1 VLSNVSE
8 WQAADLHSL
17 TGFLFAMWVF
27 ATLVSFARSRPRRG
41 ELLTAIV
48 FLFLGWWAVRNV
60 AIAVAV
66 TIPIVGRAFR
76 ADPSRARRGDNDTAG
91 TAPPSLTMLVC
102 LVSVV
107 LVGRAASQRDYDL
120 KRYPVKSLDA
130 LAAQHRL
137 GDRLLTT
144 DAWAGYVI
152 AKYWPEQHVF
162 FDDRYDMYPIT
173 VTEDYNKV
181 LSVKPGWEPVLDK
194 YRINIV
200 VWPKQRGIVQVLEV
214 TPGWTV
220 LHEDNVATVLV
231 RNHPLR

>member
-1 VLSNVSE
+1 VH
-8 WQAADLHSL
+8 DLI
-17 TGFLFAMWVF
+17 GFLYAIWVF
-27 ATLVSFARSRPRRG
+27 VSLVAFARSRPRRG
-41 ELLTAIV
+41 ELVTAMV

-76 ADPSRARRGDNDTAG
+76 ADPGRARGDNDTAG
-91 TAPPSLTMLVC
+91 TAPPLLTVLVC
-102 LVSVV
+102 LVSLV
-107 LVGRAASQRDYDL
+107 LVGRAATQRDFDL
-120 KRYPVKSLDA
+120 KAYPVQSLNA
-130 LAAQHRL
+130 LAAEHRL

-173 VTEDYNKV
+173 VTDEYNAV
-181 LSVKPGWEPVLDK
+181 LSTKPGWQQVLDK
-194 YRINIV
+194 YRINVV
-200 VWPKQRGIVQVLEV
+200 VWPKQRGIVQVLE
-214 TPGWTV
+214 TSPAWTV
-220 LHEDNVATVLV
+220 LREDKIATVLV